1 MKRYTYAIGAVL
13 TLLLPVGW
21 CWENGAGIV
30 IAEEPK
36 GQAAAHANQAK
47 GNGVDG
53 VFGKLS
59 TLDRQ
64 GKPWELKLAPD
75 GVERSYI
82 EGGTLATA
90 IWTFKGVTEDKFP
103 GRLLGEP
110 ERPVPAGLLL
120 EMNFKAFRGPYRPLR
135 RGAIISIAVKNP
147 KTGTRSE
154 VWLGE
159 LLQDGRSPTHVAHI
173 PRRRASVPPESLP
186 RRIVG
191 PQREFDF
198 FRDFVA
204 EGSVEILVRSAE
216 RGVFL
221 GMREQDLRLIYRR
234 KRPPPGRTPP
244 KATDKTVL
252 GKRERPG
259 APGKPYARAIAACR
273 GTWPE
278 YEGAIFEFTEGH
290 AKRQGIF
297 LEDEVRIADELHA
310 VLKQCLAEM
319 QPKLQEA
326 NDGKTWFQAAII
338 HSLLGQDADALGYFF
353 KAAKLDQSYRG
364 VYHFFRGKQ
373 RYANSELVKAYNDL
387 SEAIRLDPDN
397 ASAYAL
403 RARMADLMDQ
413 PKDRERDRERARR
426 LDPKVDSPRRTL
438 PRRTVYP
445 LHESLREL
453 GKPIPK
459 KLTGEPF

>member
-13 TLLLPVGW
+13 ALLAPVGS
-21 CWENGAGIV
+21 CGENGAGIV

-64 GKPWELKLAPD
+64 GKPGELKLAPD
-75 GVERSYI
+75 GVERFYI

-90 IWTFKGVTEDKFP
+90 IWTFKGITEDRFP
-103 GRLLGEP
+103 RRLFPRGL
-110 ERPVPAGLLL
+110 PVR
-120 EMNFKAFRGPYRPLR
+120 MDFKAFRAPYRSLP
-135 RGAIISIAVKNP
+135 RGAIISISVKNP
-147 KTGTRSE
+147 KTGAPSVATRILRLFE
-154 VWLGE
+154 
-159 LLQDGRSPTHVAHI
+159 DGRSSAAVSHI
-173 PRRRASVPPESLP
+173 PD
-186 RRIVG
+186 RIVG
-191 PQREFDF
+191 PQSNKFEL

-204 EGSVEILVRSAE
+204 EGSIEIIVRCAE

-221 GMREQDLRLIYRR
+221 GVRERDLRLIYRG
-234 KRPPPGRTPP
+234 KRRPARRVPP
-244 KATDKTVL
+244 KATEETAL

-259 APGKPYARAIAACR
+259 APGEPYARAIAACR
-273 GTWPE
+273 GVWPK

-290 AKRQGIF
+290 TKRQGIF
-297 LEDEVRIADELHA
+297 LEDEVRIANELHA
-310 VLKQCLAEM
+310 VLKQCLADM

-326 NDGKTWFQAAII
+326 SDGKTWFQAAII
-338 HSLLGQDADALGYFF
+338 HSLLGQDADALGYFA

-373 RYANSELVKAYNDL
+373 RYAEGSSATAELVKTYNDL

-397 ASAYAL
+397 AFAYAL

-413 PKDRERDRERARR
+413 PQDREKDQEKARQ

-438 PRRTVYP
+438 PWRTVCP
-445 LHESLREL
+445 LDESLTEL
-453 GKPIPK
+453 GKRIPK
-459 KLTGEPF
+459 KLSSEQF